1 MFFVEISA
9 VEIDACSYG
18 GLCSEPRKFSP
29 SLVPSEDLLE
39 DRGSAEAVVGSGLS
53 GSHHLFE
60 SESFDG

>member
-1 MFFVEISA
+1 MLLVEDSA

-39 DRGSAEAVVGSGLS
+39 DGRGLETVVRCVLS

-60 SESFDG
+60 SCKR